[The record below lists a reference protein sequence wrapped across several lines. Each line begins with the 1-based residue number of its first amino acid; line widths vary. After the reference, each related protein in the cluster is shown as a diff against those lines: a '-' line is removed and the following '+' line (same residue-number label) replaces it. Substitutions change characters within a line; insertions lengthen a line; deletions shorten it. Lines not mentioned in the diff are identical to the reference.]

1 MLQERL
7 ECLLIIFLEQEMAT
21 NLDYEEIIEE
31 FKEFNLTSTIRRLEL
46 KFLLYCII
54 L

>member
-7 ECLLIIFLEQEMAT
+7 ECLLMIFVEQEMAT

-31 FKEFNLTSTIRRLEL
+31 FKTLTPAIRRLEL
-46 KFLLYCII
+46 
-54 L
+54 